1 MLLVQVVRYGSPKD
15 HTPLDQSMC
24 VFFCLFVCFC
34 GGGGHAGSP
43 LLRGLFSSCGE
54 QGAVP
59 LVGVSG
65 LLIVVASLTEH
76 GL

>member
-24 VFFCLFVCFC
+24 VFFFFFS